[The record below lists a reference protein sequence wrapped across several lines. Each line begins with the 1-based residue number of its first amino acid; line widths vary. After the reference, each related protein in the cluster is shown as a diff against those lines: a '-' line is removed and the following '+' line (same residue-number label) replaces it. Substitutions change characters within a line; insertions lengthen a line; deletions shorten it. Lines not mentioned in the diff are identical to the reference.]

1 MHDDNSYDATQVIGS
16 FNAPKAIVPDATPTR
31 IGRYELL
38 DLLGKGSMGTV
49 YAANDPF
56 SQLKVAIKVANPGLI
71 DDTAQG
77 QQMRK
82 LFFNEAHAAGSLNHP
97 NIMKI
102 FDAGVEDGTCYI
114 AMEYLPGVTTLAEHT
129 KPEKLLDIKDA
140 AKIVYRLANALD
152 YAHSK
157 GIVHRDIKPNNILF
171 TRDGVLKVADFSIAL
186 VLAQEAEE
194 AEETEFTGG
203 VMGTPLYM
211 APEQTRNE
219 AVTPQADIFALG
231 IVFYELLT
239 GRHPFAAKT
248 MEKVMWNISYLEPPA
263 PSDQRFSCPA
273 ELDYIVRRML
283 NKQTSKRYKRGLEA
297 AAELSV
303 LFEDLESIKRE
314 VDFAEKFSELK
325 NYEFFSEFTTAEM
338 WELLRAG
345 EWRTFSSG
353 ETIIREGERGNSVYI
368 IVSGRAAVSKEGR
381 VLADGVGPGE
391 CLGELAYL
399 AEVERSA
406 TVTAKTDVA
415 VMELNDSALRT
426 TEGTTQARFLNA
438 FVKVLVQRVVRMSDY
453 VIDLK
458 ALPETDRTGG

>member
-1 MHDDNSYDATQVIGS
+1 MQHDDDDYDATQIISS
-16 FNAPKAIVPDATPTR
+16 FQAIKSAVPDSTPTR
-31 IGRYELL
+31 IGRYELM

-49 YAANDPF
+49 YSANDPF

-71 DDTAQG
+71 DETPEG

-114 AMEYLPGVTTLAEHT
+114 AMEFLPDVTTLAEYT

-140 AKIVYRLANALD
+140 VKIVYRLANALD

-171 TRDGVLKVADFSIAL
+171 TKDGVLKVADFSIAL
-186 VLAQEAEE
+186 VLAGENEE
-194 AEETEFTGG
+194 EQDAG

-211 APEQTRNE
+211 APEQTRE
-219 AVTPQADIFALG
+219 EPVTQQADIFALG
-231 IVFYELLT
+231 IVFYQLIT
-239 GRHPFAAKT
+239 GRHPFVAKS
-248 MEKVMWNISYLEPPA
+248 MDKVVWNICYLDPPP
-263 PSDQRFSCPA
+263 PSDQRLGCPP
-273 ELDYIVRRML
+273 ELDYIMRRML
-283 NKQTSKRYKRGLEA
+283 SKETSKRYRRGLEA

-303 LFEDLESIKRE
+303 LFEDLESIKQE
-314 VDFAEKFSELK
+314 VDFAEKFAELK
-325 NYEFFSEFTTAEM
+325 NYEFFAEFSTAEI

-345 EWRTFSSG
+345 EWRTYSTG
-353 ETIIREGERGNSVYI
+353 ETLIKEGDRGNSVFI
-368 IVSGRAAVSKEGR
+368 IVSGHATVSKGGR
-381 VLADGVGPGE
+381 ELVDGIGPGE

-415 VMELNDSALRT
+415 VLELNDGALRT

-438 FVKVLVQRVVRMSDY
+438 FVKVLANRVVQMSDY

-458 ALPETDRTGG
+458 AVNAAEG

>member
-1 MHDDNSYDATQVIGS
+1 MHDDDNDMDDATQIIGS
-16 FNAPKAIVPDATPTR
+16 FQTPKGPVPDSTPTR
-31 IGRYELL
+31 IARYELT

-49 YAANDPF
+49 YAADDPF

-71 DDTAQG
+71 DETPQG
-77 QQMRK
+77 LQMRK

-102 FDAGVEDGTCYI
+102 FDAGVDKSTCYI
-114 AMEYLPGVTTLAEHT
+114 VMEYLPDVTTLAEHT
-129 KPEKLLDIKDA
+129 KAEKLLEIEDA

-171 TRDGVLKVADFSIAL
+171 TRDGILKLADFGIAL
-186 VLAQEAEE
+186 VLAQEAESSNLS
-194 AEETEFTGG
+194 GM
-203 VMGTPLYM
+203 MGTPLYM
-211 APEQTRNE
+211 APEQTREE
-219 AVTPQADIFALG
+219 AVTHQADIFSLG
-231 IVFYELLT
+231 IVFYQLLT
-239 GRHPFAAKT
+239 GSHPFAASS
-248 MEKVMWNISYLEPPA
+248 MEKVMWNISYHEPPP
-263 PSDQRFSCPA
+263 PSDLRFGCPP
-273 ELDYIVRRML
+273 EIDYIVRRML
-283 NKQTSKRYKRGLEA
+283 SKETGKRYRRGLEA

-303 LFEDLESIKRE
+303 LFEDLVSIKRE
-314 VDFAEKFSELK
+314 VDFAEKFAELK
-325 NYEFFSEFTTAEM
+325 NYEFFSEFSTAEI

-345 EWRTFSSG
+345 EWRAFSSG
-353 ETIIREGERGNSVYI
+353 EAIIREGDRGNSVFI
-368 IVSGRAAVSKEGR
+368 IVSGYATVSKDGR
-381 VLADGVGPGE
+381 ELIDGIGPGE

-415 VMELNDSALRT
+415 VMELNDTALRT

-438 FVKVLVQRVVRMSDY
+438 FVKVLAKRVVRMTDY

-458 ALPETDRTGG
+458 AVEATEESPST

>member
-1 MHDDNSYDATQVIGS
+1 MHDDDSYDATQVIGS
-16 FNAPKAIVPDATPTR
+16 FNAPKVSVPDATPTR

-71 DDTAQG
+71 DDSPEG
-77 QQMRK
+77 QQMRM

-114 AMEYLPGVTTLAEHT
+114 AMEFLPGVTTLADHT

-186 VLAQEAEE
+186 VLNHEAEQ
-194 AEETEFTGG
+194 TQFSGM
-203 VMGTPLYM
+203 MGTPLYM

-219 AVTPQADIFALG
+219 VVTSQADIFALG
-231 IVFYELLT
+231 IVFYQLLT
-239 GRHPFAAKT
+239 GRHPFAAKS
-248 MEKVMWNISYLEPPA
+248 MDKVMWNIAYLEPPA
-263 PSDQRFSCPA
+263 PSDLRFSCPPQ
-273 ELDYIVRRML
+273 LDYIVRRML
-283 NKQTSKRYKRGLEA
+283 NKETGKRYRRGLEA

-314 VDFAEKFSELK
+314 VDFAEKFAELK
-325 NYEFFSEFTTAEM
+325 NYEFFSEFSTAEI

-345 EWRTFSSG
+345 EWRTFDSG
-353 ETIIREGERGNSVYI
+353 ETIIREGDRGSSVYI
-368 IVSGRAAVSKEGR
+368 IVSGHATVSKGGR
-381 VLADGVGPGE
+381 VLVDGVGPGE

-438 FVKVLVQRVVRMSDY
+438 FVKVLAQRVVRMSDY

-458 ALPETDRTGG
+458 ALPGAS

>member
-1 MHDDNSYDATQVIGS
+1 MQDDDDYDATQVIGS
-16 FNAPKAIVPDATPTR
+16 FNAPKISVPDATPTR

-71 DDTAQG
+71 DDTPQG

-114 AMEYLPGVTTLAEHT
+114 AMEFLPDVTTLAEHT

-140 AKIVYRLANALD
+140 AKIIYRLANALD

-186 VLAQEAEE
+186 VLAHE
-194 AEETEFTGG
+194 AEETQFSGM
-203 VMGTPLYM
+203 MGTPLYM
-211 APEQTRNE
+211 APEQTRDE
-219 AVTPQADIFALG
+219 PVTAQADIFALG
-231 IVFYELLT
+231 IVFYQLLT
-239 GRHPFAAKT
+239 GRHPFAAKS
-248 MEKVMWNISYLEPPA
+248 MDKVMWNISYHEPPP
-263 PSDQRFSCPA
+263 PSDLRFSCPA

-283 NKQTSKRYKRGLEA
+283 SKETGKRYRRGLEA
-297 AAELSV
+297 AAELSL
-303 LFEDLESIKRE
+303 LFEELESIKHE
-314 VDFAEKFSELK
+314 VDFAEKFAELK
-325 NYEFFSEFTTAEM
+325 NYEFFAEFSTAEI

-345 EWRTFSSG
+345 DWRTFKPG
-353 ETIIREGERGNSVYI
+353 EKIITEGERGNSVFI
-368 IVSGRAAVSKEGR
+368 IVSGFATVSKEGR
-381 VLADGVGPGE
+381 ELVDGIGPGE
-391 CLGELAYL
+391 CLGELAYI

-406 TVTAKTDVA
+406 TVTAKTELA
-415 VMELNDSALRT
+415 AMELNDSALRT
-426 TEGTTQARFLNA
+426 TEGATQARFLNA
-438 FVKVLVQRVVRMSDY
+438 FVKVLARRVVRMTDY

-458 ALPETDRTGG
+458 ALPDPGS